1 MTSTQILSVETSVP
15 EFSVQQSAVR
25 DFAESLFRDTFKND
39 LDRLL
44 PLFENTEI
52 EKRHFVRPLEWFETQ
67 HDFPESNALF
77 EMEALKLS
85 CDAAQKA
92 ISSANVKPE
101 DIGLIVV
108 VSTTGIATPSLDSK
122 LIQLLK
128 LSPNTARLPVFGL
141 GCAGGAAGLARA
153 AELSK
158 AFKNKAVLFIAVELC
173 SVTFQKADRSKS
185 NLVATSLFADGA
197 AAIVIKT
204 TENSN
209 GKNSLK
215 ILNSFSTLFENSED
229 VMGWDII
236 ETGLKVRFARD
247 IPSII
252 TAELPTLLK
261 NASQYWG
268 IDREKIIHFVLHPGG
283 AKVLK
288 AYEASLHLT
297 KEDFSNE
304 YHVLKNYGNMSSP
317 SVLFVLKEFLKNTQP
332 SGDFGVLMAL
342 GPGFSCEQV
351 LFQW

>member
-1 MTSTQILSVETSVP
+1 MAQIHILSIETAVP
-15 EFSVQQSAVR
+15 VFAIEQSKVR
-25 DFAESLFRDTFKND
+25 DFAESLFRESFKSD

-44 PLFENTEI
+44 PLFENTAI
-52 EKRHFVRPLEWFETQ
+52 EKRHFIQPLEWFDTQ

-77 EMEALKLS
+77 EKEALKLS
-85 CDAAQKA
+85 GEAAEKA
-92 ISSANVKPE
+92 IAAAGISADE
-101 DIGLIVV
+101 IGLVVV
-108 VSTTGIATPSLDSK
+108 VSTTGISTPSLDAK

-153 AELSK
+153 AELSYS
-158 AFKNKAVLFIAVELC
+158 FKNKAVLFVAVEIC

-197 AAIVIKT
+197 AAILLKSSQAV
-204 TENSN
+204 SN
-209 GKNSLK
+209 NSLK

-252 TAELPTLLK
+252 TKELPTLLK
-261 NASQYWG
+261 NACKHWG
-268 IDREKIIHFVLHPGG
+268 ISRDDIKHFVLHPGG

-288 AYEASLHLT
+288 AYEECLGRA
-297 KEDFSNE
+297 KDDFKNE

-317 SVLFVLKEFLKNTQP
+317 SVLFVLKEFLQSTKPT
-332 SGDFGVLMAL
+332 GEYGVLMAL